1 MVGLSNSIETVL
13 RQLEERLFEPTVRHD
28 PRAMAG
34 LLADEFLE
42 IGHDGRTYT
51 KPRMIAALQG
61 EVSYER
67 SLTDFDTR
75 EVGPHLRL
83 VTYRSVRRDPRTGR
97 ERHSRRSSIWK
108 QAGDSWQMVFHRGQ
122 AI

>member
-1 MVGLSNSIETVL
+1 MVGMRNDIVSVL
-13 RQLEERLFEPTVRHD
+13 RQLEERLFEPRVRRD

-34 LLADEFLE
+34 LLAEEFIE
-42 IGHDGRTYT
+42 VGRNGETYT
-51 KPRMIAALQG
+51 KPRMIAALQS
-61 EVSYER
+61 EALYER

-75 EVGPHLRL
+75 EVAPHLCL
-83 VTYRSVRRDPRTGR
+83 VTYHHVRRDPRTGR

-108 QAGDSWQMVFHRGQ
+108 QSGNTWQMVFHRGQ